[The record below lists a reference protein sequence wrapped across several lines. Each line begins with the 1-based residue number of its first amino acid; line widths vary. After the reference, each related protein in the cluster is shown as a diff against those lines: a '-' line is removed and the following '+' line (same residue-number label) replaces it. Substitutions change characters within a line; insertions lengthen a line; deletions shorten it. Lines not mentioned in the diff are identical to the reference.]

1 MSLPVHE
8 WFAGPAGSLPVQ
20 PRSSSSLPVQQQVC
34 RSGRKFAGLAAVC
47 RSGGY
52 IAYLNT
58 CSSLLVFDFLLF
70 LLIVLLRLVVPSGL
84 SGIGVGLCLLALL
97 AATNRRSTIKES
109 LQKGAAR
116 MLGCARDLG
125 KPILGL

>member
-47 RSGGY
+47 QAGGY

-84 SGIGVGLCLLALL
+84 FGIGVGLCLLFASSVGGDKSQV
-97 AATNRRSTIKES
+97 NN
-109 LQKGAAR
+109 
-116 MLGCARDLG
+116 
-125 KPILGL
+125 